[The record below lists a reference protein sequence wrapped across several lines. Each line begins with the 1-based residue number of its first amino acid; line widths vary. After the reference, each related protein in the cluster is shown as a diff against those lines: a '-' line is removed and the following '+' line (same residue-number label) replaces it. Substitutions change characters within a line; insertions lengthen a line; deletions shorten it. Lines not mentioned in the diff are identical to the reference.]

1 MALKIVQKR
10 IQNEPEI
17 EHRFG
22 TMFLASGS
30 RRGSSLGPFLD
41 PFGGHFGVDFRPRA
55 RPLILAKNVPAPRRE
70 HDFQGPN
77 GRKNSPK
84 LVPKRSRKSPAA
96 PCLPQE
102 RLGGL
107 LDASWPRCWVPFGPR
122 KGPQNP
128 SKSDLD
134 LEANLTLAQATT
146 HTKTANWAPQTAP
159 PDICRLD
166 ARRGALKRPPSR
178 GTFRRSDVPLLRRSV
193 APTLRHSDVV
203 PSRAQPRA
211 EIRRKSAE
219 LKMKTPGL
227 KT

>member
-1 MALKIVQKR
+1 MERPVGETSPSIR
-10 IQNEPEI
+10 GEPLPLWA
-17 EHRFG
+17 G
-22 TMFLASGS
+22 SPLAS
-30 RRGSSLGPFLD
+30 
-41 PFGGHFGVDFRPRA
+41 A
-55 RPLILAKNVPAPRRE
+55 LASKIVPAPRRE
-70 HDFQGPN
+70 HDFQGSEGP
-77 GRKNSPK
+77 KKTPK
-84 LVPKRSRKSPAA
+84 LTPRRLREPPAVPG
-96 PCLPQE
+96 LLQE

-178 GTFRRSDVPLLRRSV
+178 ATFRRSVVARCRSSDFSIFRR
-193 APTLRHSDVV
+193 
-203 PSRAQPRA
+203 
-211 EIRRKSAE
+211 
-219 LKMKTPGL
+219 
-227 KT
+227 